1 MANKQN
7 QKPNEEQNIKKGS
20 DIGGQGNK
28 PKPKEAGG
36 KGNKPK
42 PKTKPKQ
49 GGKPNNTPN
58 QPIPN
63 QGENNSYSG
72 GKKDQGTR
80 PNDWSWY
87 AGNEQLARLSGEF
100 SYYSRLGIP
109 ITKRGRSMTTA
120 GGFKLQCDDGVYNIP
135 GILVYSILPTIGRN
149 RFAYDTATISAS
161 SLFSFVNHALG
172 KKVTSYERSDL
183 FMTTIAA
190 SNIYALYAE
199 MMRVYALTR
208 TYKYSELNRYMPDAV
223 LTALGYDADDFRRNI
238 RDFRQWLV
246 TFASRVSTVIW
257 VPKDINY
264 FKKMQFI
271 NESLYAD
278 NNLDTGKAQ
287 LYVTRLAGYYKW
299 TPVASETG
307 SSLTMK
313 LFKPKSGN
321 LFTYQTLTAFA
332 EELLN
337 AMVSDQDF
345 CDMAADIRTAYGKE
359 NLVTIP
365 DAPDDFSIEVE
376 YSLEILTQLQNAES
390 LDIFDQDDLAN
401 FYPKLSI
408 TQSGNIII
416 SDIQLEASNNYAN
429 THYSLSNVMSLIYDK
444 FITVPVKDPTFKDNL
459 VNLQYMINVPSS
471 SISVSGTDGKEV
483 TVVCSINASGA
494 ILANIKAYTFNENGN
509 LVTTDIYTTFQCSDN
524 GLMTPTELSK
534 YYDAIRILSAFDYH
548 PAIKRLSIAY
558 DGNNNMLTVRPLDY
572 CWDFDNMT
580 NIPQETL
587 EKIINECNLALI
599 VAPIGGF
606 GHNDAFKGVSK
617 SER

>member
-1 MANKQN
+1 MAKKTNE
-7 QKPNEEQNIKKGS
+7 KPNTEEIIKKGS
-20 DIGGQGNK
+20 
-28 PKPKEAGG
+28 EVGG

-42 PKTKPKQ
+42 TNTKPKQ
-49 GGKPNNTPN
+49 GSKPNTASN
-58 QPIPN
+58 QTVPT
-63 QGENNSYSG
+63 QSENNSYSG
-72 GKKDQGTR
+72 GKKNQGTR

-109 ITKRGRSMTTA
+109 ITKRGRSITTA
-120 GGFKLQCDDGVYNIP
+120 EDFKLQCDDGIYNIP
-135 GILVYSILPTIGRN
+135 GILVYSIFPTIGRN

-208 TYKYSELNRYMPDAV
+208 TYKYPELNRYMPDAV

-238 RDFRQWLV
+238 RDFREWLV

-271 NESLYAD
+271 NESLYSD

-299 TPVASETG
+299 TPLASQTG
-307 SSLTMK
+307 SSLIMK
-313 LFKPKSGN
+313 LFKPQSGN
-321 LFTYQTLTAFA
+321 LFTFKTLTAFA

-376 YSLEILTQLQNAES
+376 YSQEILTQLQNAES
-390 LDIFDQDDLAN
+390 LDLFDQDALAN
-401 FYPKLSI
+401 FYPKLGI
-408 TQSGNIII
+408 TQSGNIIV
-416 SDIQLEASNNYAN
+416 SDIQLETSNNPSKALYAF
-429 THYSLSNVMSLIYDK
+429 SNVMSLIYDK
-444 FITVPVKDPTFKDNL
+444 YITVPVKDPTFKDDL

-471 SISVSGTDGKEV
+471 SISISGIDGSEFS
-483 TVVCSINASGA
+483 VVCSLNASGA
-494 ILANIKAYTFNENGN
+494 ILANIKAYTFNETGN
-509 LVTTDIYTTFQCSDN
+509 LVTTDIYTTYQCSDT
-524 GLMTPTELSK
+524 GLMTPTEVSK
-534 YYDAIRILSAFDYH
+534 YYDAVRILSAFDYH
-548 PAIKRLSIAY
+548 PAVKRLSIAY
-558 DGNNNMLTVRPLDY
+558 DATNNMMTVHPFDY

-580 NIPQETL
+580 NVPQETL

-599 VAPIGGF
+599 IAPIGGF

-617 SER
+617 SEK